1 MPPKDSLYPRDWFR
15 IAEKDFKR
23 AQQLLKLEDPE
34 GAAYNLQQATE
45 KYLKGFLLV
54 KGWQLKRI
62 HDLEVL
68 LNDALKYEP
77 TLEEF
82 RDLCQ
87 KVTDYY
93 LLNRYP
99 LPTSVVLTTKQV
111 RDSINQARKLI
122 ARLQALAK

>member
-1 MPPKDSLYPRDWFR
+1 MPPKGSLYPQDWFR

-34 GAAYNLQQATE
+34 GAGYNLQQAVE
-45 KYLKGFLLV
+45 KYLKGFLLS

-111 RDSINQARKLI
+111 RDSITQARKLI
-122 ARLQALAK
+122 ARFQALTK

>member
-1 MPPKDSLYPRDWFR
+1 MSPKESIYPRDWFR

-34 GAAYNLQQATE
+34 GAGYNLQQAVE
-45 KYLKGFLLV
+45 KYMKGFLLS
-54 KGWQLKRI
+54 KGWQLKRV
-62 HDLEVL
+62 HDLELL
-68 LNDALKYEP
+68 LNDASKYES

-87 KVTDYY
+87 KITDYH

-99 LPTSVVLTTKQV
+99 LPTSITLTTRQV
-111 RDSINQARKLI
+111 QSSIAQARKFI
-122 ARLQALAK
+122 ARLQTLTK

>member
-1 MPPKDSLYPRDWFR
+1 MPPKDSLYPQDWFR

-34 GAAYNLQQATE
+34 GAAYNLQQAVE
-45 KYLKGFLLV
+45 KYLKGFLLS

-68 LNDALKYEP
+68 LNDALRYEP
-77 TLEEF
+77 ALEEF

-87 KVTDYY
+87 KTTDYY

-99 LPTSVVLTTKQV
+99 LPTSVSLTTKQV
-111 RDSINQARKLI
+111 QNSIDQARKLI
-122 ARLQALAK
+122 ARLQALTK

>member
-1 MPPKDSLYPRDWFR
+1 MVPKESLYPKDWFR
-15 IAEKDFKR
+15 IAEKDFNR
-23 AQQLLKLEDPE
+23 AQQLLELEDPE
-34 GAAYNLQQATE
+34 GAAYNLQQAVE
-45 KYLKGFLLV
+45 KYLKGFLLS
-54 KGWQLKRI
+54 KGWELKRI

-68 LNDALKYEP
+68 LNDALKYES

-99 LPTSVVLTTKQV
+99 LPTSVVLTTKKV
-111 RDSINQARKLI
+111 RNSINQARKLI
-122 ARLQALAK
+122 ARLQALTK

>member
-1 MPPKDSLYPRDWFR
+1 MLPKESLYPKDWFR

-23 AQQLLKLEDPE
+23 TQQLLKLKDPE
-34 GAAYNLQQATE
+34 GAAYNLQQAVE
-45 KYLKGFLLV
+45 KYLKGFLLS

-77 TLEEF
+77 SLEEF
-82 RDLCQ
+82 REVCQ
-87 KVTDYY
+87 EITDYY

-99 LPTSVVLTTKQV
+99 LPTSVTLTTKQV
-111 RDSINQARKLI
+111 QGSLDQARKFI
-122 ARLQALAK
+122 ARLKVLTK

>member
-1 MPPKDSLYPRDWFR
+1 MPPKESLYPKDWFR

-23 AQQLLKLEDPE
+23 TQQLLKLEDPE
-34 GAAYNLQQATE
+34 GAAYNLQQAVE
-45 KYLKGFLLV
+45 KYLKGFLLS

-77 TLEEF
+77 SLEEF
-82 RDLCQ
+82 REICQ
-87 KVTDYY
+87 EITDYY

-99 LPTSVVLTTKQV
+99 LLTSVTLTTKQV
-111 RDSINQARKLI
+111 QGSLDQARKFI
-122 ARLQALAK
+122 ARLKVLTK